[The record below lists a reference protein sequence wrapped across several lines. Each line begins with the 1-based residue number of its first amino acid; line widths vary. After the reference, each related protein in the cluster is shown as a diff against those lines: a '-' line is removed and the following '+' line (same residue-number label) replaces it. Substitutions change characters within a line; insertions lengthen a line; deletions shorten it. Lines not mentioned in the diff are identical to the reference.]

1 MATERAQLSEAAP
14 VLRPGLVSIRRMR
27 LRGAVCPAVL
37 LLSLVATLSGCK
49 FYWSKPGGTAEDFN
63 RDSLECAK
71 ESSPTPEA
79 AKYGIASEK
88 IYKACLRQRGWVRE
102 NGPGG
107 DGFFRGIED
116 FD

>member
-1 MATERAQLSEAAP
+1 MTHSR
-14 VLRPGLVSIRRMR
+14 IRRAAHQ
-27 LRGAVCPAVL
+27 LVL
-37 LLSLVATLSGCK
+37 LLSVVVAVTGCK
-49 FYWSKPGGTAEDFN
+49 FYWSKPGGTEADFN
-63 RDSLECAK
+63 RDSLECVK

-107 DGFFRGIED
+107 TGYFRGIED

>member
-1 MATERAQLSEAAP
+1 MRTRRAAYK
-14 VLRPGLVSIRRMR
+14 V
-27 LRGAVCPAVL
+27 VL
-37 LLSLVATLSGCK
+37 LLSIVTALTGCK
-49 FYWSKPGGTAEDFN
+49 FYWSRPGGTLDDFN
-63 RDSLECAK
+63 RDSYACVK

-79 AKYGIASEK
+79 ARYGVPSEK

-107 DGFFRGIED
+107 AGFFRGIED

>member
-1 MATERAQLSEAAP
+1 MTHSRIRPAAHQL
-14 VLRPGLVSIRRMR
+14 
-27 LRGAVCPAVL
+27 VL
-37 LLSLVATLSGCK
+37 LLSVVVAVTGCK
-49 FYWSKPGGTAEDFN
+49 FYWSKPGGTEADFN
-63 RDSLECAK
+63 RDSFECVK

-102 NGPGG
+102 NVTGG
-107 DGFFRGIED
+107 SGYFRGIED

>member
-1 MATERAQLSEAAP
+1 MQTPDRHLIEGTMANSRTRRAAYK
-14 VLRPGLVSIRRMR
+14 VI
-27 LRGAVCPAVL
+27 L
-37 LLSLVATLSGCK
+37 LLWVVTALTGCK
-49 FYWSKPGGTAEDFN
+49 FYWSKPGGTEADFN
-63 RDSLECAK
+63 RDSLECVK

-107 DGFFRGIED
+107 AGYFRGIED

>member
-1 MATERAQLSEAAP
+1 MAR
-14 VLRPGLVSIRRMR
+14 VLRQRPGLMSTRRVR
-27 LRGAVCPAVL
+27 TRRVADRAVL
-37 LLSLVATLSGCK
+37 LLSVVATLTGCK
-49 FYWSKPGGTAEDFN
+49 FYWSKPGGTAADFN
-63 RDSLECAK
+63 RDSLECIR

-79 AKYGIASEK
+79 AKYGIPSEK

-107 DGFFRGIED
+107 EGFFRGIED